1 MSGVQ
6 NIEVKADDAGVRI
19 DRWFKRHFPDVG
31 FGQLQKIMR
40 KGEVRLDGKR
50 VKGSERVEA
59 GQIIRVPPIGD
70 TAYGTSHT
78 GGTHGAEMAQ
88 KRHTFSDKERAEVE
102 SWVLY
107 KDDDVIA
114 LNKPAGLPT
123 QGGTGQTRHLD
134 GMLDMLRYGASS
146 RPRLVH
152 RLDKDTS
159 GVLLLGRSANAAG
172 ALAASFKSRETDK
185 RYFALVM
192 GLPNPQDGRIKLM
205 MEKAPIKGNER
216 MIVTPDGKHSI
227 TDYKVVEHAGHE
239 ASWLALKPHTGR
251 THQLRLHCAE
261 MGHPI
266 VGDGKYGG
274 ADAFLAGSISKKM
287 HLHSR
292 FVTFPHPDGGM
303 LTVTA
308 PLSPHMAETF
318 DTLGFELNSYVDE
331 LLED

>member
-6 NIEVKADDAGVRI
+6 NIEVQADDDGIRI
-19 DRWFKRHFPDVG
+19 DRWFKRHFAHIAFV
-31 FGQLQKIMR
+31 QLQKAMR
-40 KGEVRLDGKR
+40 KGEVRLEGKR
-50 VKGSERVEA
+50 VKGKERVEA
-59 GQIIRVPPIGD
+59 GQIIRVPPLDDAPVGKPKQPK
-70 TAYGTSHT
+70 
-78 GGTHGAEMAQ
+78 M
-88 KRHTFSDKERAEVE
+88 RMSDADIQEVQ

-107 KDDDVIA
+107 QDDDVIA
-114 LNKPAGLPT
+114 INKPAGLAT

-134 GMLDMLRYGASS
+134 GMLDALRFGSNH

-172 ALAASFKSRETDK
+172 ALAAAFQTKETDK

-192 GLPNPQDGRIKLM
+192 GVPVPGDGRIQLNM
-205 MEKAPIKGNER
+205 DKAPIKGNER
-216 MIVTPDGKHSI
+216 MVVTPDGKRSV
-227 TDYKVVEHAGHE
+227 TDYAVVDRAAMQ

-274 ADAFLAGSISKKM
+274 AESFLTGSISRKM

-292 FVTFPHPDGGM
+292 FITFPHPDGGY

-308 PLSPHMAETF
+308 PLSEHMAASF
-318 DTLGFELNSYVDE
+318 DMLGFELSDFEDV
-331 LLED
+331 LLEA

>member
-6 NIEVKADDAGVRI
+6 NIEVQPDDDGSRI
-19 DRWFKRHFPDVG
+19 DRWFKRHFPDVA

-50 VKGSERVEA
+50 VKGKERVEA
-59 GQIIRVPPIGD
+59 GQIIRVPPLATYPSTSVVKTNRPKVSD
-70 TAYGTSHT
+70 ADATAI
-78 GGTHGAEMAQ
+78 Q
-88 KRHTFSDKERAEVE
+88 NCVI
-102 SWVLY
+102 Y
-107 KDDDVIA
+107 KDDAVIA

-123 QGGTGQTRHLD
+123 QGGTGQTRHVD
-134 GMLDMLRYGASS
+134 GMLDALRFGSEH

-159 GVLLLGRSANAAG
+159 GTLLLARSAKVAVVLTKA
-172 ALAASFKSRETDK
+172 FQSRDTDK
-185 RYFALVM
+185 RYWALVA
-192 GLPNPQDGRIKLM
+192 GTPKNRDGRISVRMDKINM
-205 MEKAPIKGNER
+205 KGNER
-216 MIVTPDGKHSI
+216 MVVSAEGKLSVTDFS
-227 TDYKVVEHAGHE
+227 VVENAGQM

-274 ADAFLAGSISKKM
+274 QAAFLTGAISRKL

-292 FVTFPHPDGGM
+292 FITFPHPDGGTV
-303 LTVTA
+303 TVTA
-308 PLSPHMAETF
+308 PLPEHMQASF
-318 DTLGFELNSYVDE
+318 DFLGLSVGDYEDPDFE
-331 LLED
+331 